1 MKSITTHDFGNN
13 LPAYLNVVC
22 SNNAVLSVL
31 DNNGRACVV
40 MNESE
45 YNGLLE
51 TMHLLSS
58 VKNQRRLDEA
68 IEEMRRGTSLRGRL
82 SIE

>member
-13 LPAYLNVVC
+13 LPAYLNEVC